1 MKCIRLLFFSAVIL
15 WAHPAGADNFSYT
28 YLEVGSGKIW
38 LKDDRI
44 VSGDASG
51 DVSGDAYDA
60 FYLFFLSGA
69 GQLDNGIVIG
79 GDALL
84 SGNKGA
90 DTWVATWE
98 YTLTGSYPVNMTKK
112 IDIIPQ
118 LGFASTRMVVCI
130 DGKCDIDN
138 DIGLTYGIGLRAWVV
153 PEKLE
158 ISADWND
165 STSDLSDSAFRL
177 GGALWWRKN
186 HSVRLTAMLTDDQG
200 AAGISYRYTAF
211 WK

>member
-1 MKCIRLLFFSAVIL
+1 MKPIRLLFFAAVIL
-15 WAHPAGADNFSYT
+15 WAHPAGADHFSYT

-38 LKDDRI
+38 LKDDMI
-44 VSGDASG
+44 VSSG
-51 DVSGDAYDA
+51 VSEDVYDA
-60 FYLFFLSGA
+60 FYRFLLSGA

-84 SGNKGA
+84 FGNKGA

-98 YTLTGSYPVNMTKK
+98 YTLTGSYPVNMTQR

-118 LGFASTRMVVCI
+118 LGFVSTRMFVCI
-130 DGKCDIDN
+130 DGNCDIDN
-138 DIGLTYGIGLRAWVV
+138 DIGLTYGIGLRAWAV
-153 PEKLE
+153 PGWLE
-158 ISADWND
+158 ISADWKD
-165 STSDLSDSAFRL
+165 SSSDLSDSVFRF

-186 HSVRLTAMLTDDQG
+186 HSVRLNAEMADKQG
-200 AAGISYRYTAF
+200 SAGISYRYTAF

>member
-1 MKCIRLLFFSAVIL
+1 MKRIRLLLFAAVIL
-15 WAHPAGADNFSYT
+15 WAYPADADNFSYT
-28 YLEVGSGKIW
+28 YLEVGSGRIW
-38 LKDDRI
+38 LKDDMV
-44 VSGDASG
+44 VSSG
-51 DVSGDAYDA
+51 VSEDVYDA
-60 FYLFFLSGA
+60 FYRFLLSGA

-98 YTLTGSYPVNMTKK
+98 YTLTGSYPVNMTKR

-118 LGFASTRMVVCI
+118 LGFVSTRGFICI
-130 DGKCDIDN
+130 DGNCDIDN
-138 DIGLTYGIGLRAWVV
+138 DIGLTYGIGLRAWAV
-153 PEKLE
+153 PGKLE
-158 ISADWND
+158 ISAGWND
-165 STSDLSDSAFRL
+165 STNDLSDSVVHF

-186 HSVRLTAMLTDDQG
+186 HSVRFNAEMADKQG
-200 AAGISYRYTAF
+200 LASLSYRYTAF